1 MRTWLDKCSIRLFL
15 VLFSVILLGLLGGY
29 LGWRNSAESRNEQLH
44 AQESINA
51 TTVLLMQE
59 IRYSSVQVQQF
70 LTDASLTGDKESITE
85 ARRYAD
91 TLKQQISQLDSSG
104 TNTDLKALP
113 ELIDR
118 QIKIGEVM
126 TDSYLAGN
134 KVEGDRLMKMEP
146 DGFDWFADQ
155 IAHVVERQIEQ
166 LSSTSEQLKA
176 EVAQQQQ
183 TLQTMNHLYSVL
195 TIVLVVMALALLF
208 WKISSAISSLAF
220 HIQAVTK
227 RSKNL
232 GYRIPVSGSREI
244 AMLAELLNGLLE
256 SLDHAISTIKETS
269 AVAGRQVNELRESS
283 ASTQTSME
291 SMLQQAEMLNSAVD
305 EMTDTLQNIGRST
318 QEAKEQTLVSHHYA
332 DDGLHK
338 VEQTVQLIRRVA
350 DNIMQSTHEIMQLK
364 SDSATIGDIV
374 NLIRAISEQTNLL
387 ALNAAIEAARAGEA
401 GRGFAVVADEVRS
414 LASRTQASTT
424 EIQQK
429 IDQLQHQTQTV
440 IQLMDQ
446 TQQVGQDA
454 VIQVEQAGKT
464 LSDIVHSVGQIAEM
478 NTQIADAAE
487 QQSRVTDNTAR
498 MVSQVNDM
506 VSEVLDHS
514 LLNVQ
519 VAREVAFVV
528 DELESLSSSFDIS
541 FNQENST
548 RAADEIIHWAP
559 QFSVTI
565 PSIDTQHE
573 GLFTALNALYAAIK
587 YQAGSSAVR
596 SKATELAEL
605 VRVHLHD
612 EEILMAKARYADLEP
627 HKKVHVAVLAILAKC
642 METAERQ
649 QNPDAY
655 MAVVLLV
662 KNWLGDHIF
671 RVDRRYSAIL
681 KAAAIE

>member
-1 MRTWLDKCSIRLFL
+1 MRSWLDKCSIRLFL
-15 VLFSVILLGLLGGY
+15 VLFSVVLLALLGGY
-29 LGWRNSAESRNEQLH
+29 LGWRDSAESRSEHLQIRERTNF
-44 AQESINA
+44 
-51 TTVLLMQE
+51 TTGLLMQE

-91 TLKQQISQLDSSG
+91 MLKQQIAQLPKSANS
-104 TNTDLKALP
+104 TDLNALP
-113 ELIDR
+113 GLIEQ
-118 QIKIGEVM
+118 QIKVGEIM
-126 TDSYLAGN
+126 TDAYLAGN
-134 KVEGDRLMKMEP
+134 KAEGDRLMKMEP

-155 IAHVVERQIEQ
+155 IANAVEKEIEQ
-166 LSSTSEQLKA
+166 LSAASDQLKA

-183 TLQTMNHLYSVL
+183 TLQTMNHLYSIL
-195 TIVLVVMALALLF
+195 IIVLVVAALALLF
-208 WKISSAISSLAF
+208 WKMTSAISTLAF

-232 GYRIPVSGSREI
+232 GYRIPVTGSREI
-244 AMLAELLNGLLE
+244 ALLAELLNGLLE

-269 AVAGRQVNELRESS
+269 TVAGRQVNELRESS

-305 EMTDTLQNIGRST
+305 EMTGTLQNINRST

-350 DNIMQSTHEIMQLK
+350 DNIMQSTHEMMQLK

-414 LASRTQASTT
+414 LASRTQASTA

-440 IQLMDQ
+440 VQLMDQ
-446 TQQVGQDA
+446 TRQVGQDA

-464 LSDIVHSVGQIAEM
+464 LTDIVHSVGQIAEM

-487 QQSRVTDNTAR
+487 QQSRVTDNTAH

-541 FNQENST
+541 FNQESSSRT
-548 RAADEIIHWAP
+548 ADEIIHWAP
-559 QFSVTI
+559 QFSVAI
-565 PSIDTQHE
+565 SSIDTQHE
-573 GLFTALNALYAAIK
+573 GLFTALNALYSAIK
-587 YQAGSSAVR
+587 YQTGSAAIR
-596 SKATELAEL
+596 SKAAELAEL
-605 VRVHLHD
+605 VRAHLHD

-627 HKKVHVAVLAILAKC
+627 HKKVHAAVLDVLAEC
-642 METAERQ
+642 MDKAARQ

-655 MAVVLLV
+655 MMVVLFV

-671 RVDRRYSAIL
+671 RVDRRYSSVL